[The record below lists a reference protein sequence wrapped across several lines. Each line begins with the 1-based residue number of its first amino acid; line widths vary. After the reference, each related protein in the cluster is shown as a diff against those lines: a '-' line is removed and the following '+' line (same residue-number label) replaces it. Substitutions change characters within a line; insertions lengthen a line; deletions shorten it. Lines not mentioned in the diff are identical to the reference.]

1 MNRINKIKLIIIVGI
16 ALMIFFLLTLRES
29 NKLKPAPDFA
39 LEDLKGNRVRLSDFR
54 GKIVMLVFW
63 APWCRFCLQG
73 IPHFIDLYD
82 EYKNK
87 GLEVIGISLDRNRER
102 IRTFAKA
109 WRINYPIT
117 LADSRVTEYYG
128 IVSIPTTLV
137 INRKGEI
144 YRRYVGYRDRAVLE
158 KDIENLLISG
168 LSPKEENKAG
178 SNFRN

>member
-1 MNRINKIKLIIIVGI
+1 MNRINKIKLIIVVGI

-29 NKLKPAPDFA
+29 NKLKPAPSFA
-39 LEDLKGNRVRLSDFR
+39 LEDLKGNRVQLSDFR
-54 GKIVMLVFW
+54 GKIVMLGFW
-63 APWCRFCLQG
+63 ASWCRACLQQT
-73 IPHFIDLYD
+73 PHFIDLYD
-82 EYKNK
+82 KYKNK
-87 GLEVIGISLDRNRER
+87 GLEVIGISLDRNPER

-109 WRINYPIT
+109 GGINYTIII
-117 LADSRVTEYYG
+117 ADSKVTEYYG

-168 LSPKEENKAG
+168 LSPKEEKQG
-178 SNFRN
+178 R

>member
-29 NKLKPAPDFA
+29 NKLKPAPSFA
-39 LEDLKGNRVRLSDFR
+39 LKDLKGNRVRLSDFR
-54 GKIVMLVFW
+54 GKIVIVDFW
-63 APWCRFCLQG
+63 APWCPPCRKE
-73 IPHFIDLYD
+73 IPYFIDLYD
-82 EYKNK
+82 KYKNRDLK
-87 GLEVIGISLDRNRER
+87 VIGISFDTNPER
-102 IRTFAKA
+102 IRALAKI
-109 WRINYPIT
+109 WGINYIIVI
-117 LADSRVTEYYG
+117 ADSKVTEYYG
-128 IVSIPTTLV
+128 VVSIPTTLV

-144 YRRYVGYRDRAVLE
+144 YRRYVGYRDKAVFE